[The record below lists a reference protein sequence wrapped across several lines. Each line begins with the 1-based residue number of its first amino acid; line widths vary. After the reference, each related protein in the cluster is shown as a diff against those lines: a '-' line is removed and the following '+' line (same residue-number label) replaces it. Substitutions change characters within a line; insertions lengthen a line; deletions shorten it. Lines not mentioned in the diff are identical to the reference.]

1 MSSEA
6 LQQFFRVVMPE
17 FGNTLIMLGVSMI
30 LSIFFGFVLAIVL
43 IITKEDGL
51 KPNRTVYKIMDFLI
65 NVVRSFPFIIL
76 VVAIIPFTRA
86 LVGTSIGVAAAIVPL
101 TIAGSATSARL
112 VETSLDGIPK
122 GLVQAA
128 LACGAST
135 WQIVFK
141 VLIKEAVPAI
151 VSGFTILIVSLLG
164 STAMAGMV
172 GAGGLGAVALIY
184 GYQSFNQTIMYGTV
198 IILIILVQC
207 IQTYGSHLYRKL
219 K

>member
-1 MSSEA
+1 M
-6 LQQFFRVVMPE
+6 
-17 FGNTLIMLGVSMI
+17 
-30 LSIFFGFVLAIVL
+30 
-43 IITKEDGL
+43 D
-51 KPNRTVYKIMDFLI
+51 YKIRTILKGEDSLLQDFLYQAIFVPEGVPSPPKSII
-65 NVVRSFPFIIL
+65 NQPELQVYIADF
-76 VVAIIPFTRA
+76 
-86 LVGTSIGVAAAIVPL
+86 GKKKDDIG
-101 TIAGSATSARL
+101 
-112 VETSLDGIPK
+112 
-122 GLVQAA
+122 
-128 LACGAST
+128 
-135 WQIVFK
+135 QIVFK